1 MPKKT
6 FLVTSTNGENCRL
19 DVFLSENIKDLSRM
33 QIKKMIEEK
42 AVRVNG
48 GLRRS
53 SYRLKCGDRIEV
65 SFALPKPEKVYPE
78 NIPIKVVY
86 NDNDIIIIDKES
98 GLVVHPGARK
108 KKSTLVNA
116 LLYRF
121 PEICQVGPEDRPGIV
136 HRLDKETSGLIV
148 VAKSNNAYRELQR
161 QFKSREV
168 GKTYFG
174 LVRGKISRKEGTI
187 SWPIGRHRKNG
198 AKMSVKTK
206 NPRLAET
213 HYTVIK
219 EFKDHSLIEIK
230 PTTGRTHQI
239 RVHFSAAGHPLVGD
253 SKYGRPKTKSE
264 CSRLFLHACRLAF
277 FHPKTKEKVEFS
289 SPLPQDLHDFLNML
303 EAEAN
308 S

>member
-1 MPKKT
+1 VPKKT

-78 NIPIKVVY
+78 NM
-86 NDNDIIIIDKES
+86 
-98 GLVVHPGARK
+98 
-108 KKSTLVNA
+108 
-116 LLYRF
+116 
-121 PEICQVGPEDRPGIV
+121 PEDRPGIV